1 MSGKYIGED
10 EESDVLL
17 NGWWRHGDHQC
28 GVAQSIDE
36 VLEAS
41 IAWLKEYGAG
51 MVTWVGNHVREF

>member
-28 GVAQSIDE
+28 GVVQSIDE
-36 VLEAS
+36 GLEA
-41 IAWLKEYGAG
+41 
-51 MVTWVGNHVREF
+51 